1 MPKPIF
7 FAAYFLFAESHVR
20 IEVFG
25 LGQGWRRAPRGW
37 GGGVCPGAYMHICW
51 WAVLL
56 APSEALYVSMCQ
68 WRSQMTMMAMIDGL
82 PVTMDMQ
89 CALQCLH
96 FHSAQHNSC
105 SKLLQN
111 DQMQLST
118 TERNNYDICIHIRT
132 NAGFQGPPHRP
143 RSRSDCPLTGSA
155 MPRSLA
161 ERIVEPRTRHAAS
174 ALADRP
180 VPGNHLPP

>member
-1 MPKPIF
+1 M
-7 FAAYFLFAESHVR
+7 AAGTP
-20 IEVFG
+20 G
-25 LGQGWRRAPRGW
+25 LGGRGLPR
-37 GGGVCPGAYMHICW
+37 CIYAYMLMSCFVSSVRSSLRFNVPVEIPDDHDGHDW
-51 WAVLL
+51 WFA
-56 APSEALYVSMCQ
+56 C
-68 WRSQMTMMAMIDGL
+68 D
-82 PVTMDMQ
+82 D
-89 CALQCLH
+89 ALQCLH

-118 TERNNYDICIHIRT
+118 TERNNYDMTEPTCIHIRT